1 MERPGARGTVR
12 GTVLSPPPAFG
23 LMSFARY
30 PSRNPARLGFLLWLA
45 ACGCSSADRD
55 GGGTCEPGT
64 DFSKDLL
71 HCGACESPCDAGED
85 CVGGTCA
92 CVAGLSPCPAGCE
105 NLDEDPRNC
114 GACGTV
120 CPEGQVCSHGA
131 CGATCATDRS
141 LCAAVAACANFAAS
155 PTNCGTCG
163 TICEVG
169 QACSGGLCVCTQG
182 RADCGAGCTD
192 LATDPLN
199 CGACGT
205 VCAANSAC
213 SGGMCQGVVAGVGGS
228 VGPSSGGAPAVG
240 GSPSTGGL
248 PASGGQESGGAPS
261 GGGDVGSG
269 GTGGS
274 SGDCTATGFYV
285 EAGLLYDANCNE
297 FTMRGINYPYAW
309 YATRDT
315 EADLAAMAAAGANSV
330 RIVMATG
337 DRWDRTAGATVTS
350 LINWA
355 KAAQMIAVLE
365 VHDVTGYAEQA
376 DSVPLSAAQSYWT
389 AADIT
394 GALTGQEAFALINIA
409 NEPNGNDT
417 SPDDWAPSHI
427 AAVQAM
433 RTAGLH
439 HTLVVDAPNWGQ
451 DWENTMRDGGGASI
465 WQADAEKNMIFS
477 VHMYDVYG
485 SANTVTSYFNSFLA
499 GYEAPLIV
507 GEFAADHGSSG
518 DVDEATI
525 MSFAE
530 MLGIGYLG
538 WSWSGNGDGLETLD
552 MTTNFDASSLTTW
565 GTTLTSGA
573 NGLLETSDVCSV
585 FQ

>member
-1 MERPGARGTVR
+1 MA
-12 GTVLSPPPAFG
+12 S
-23 LMSFARY
+23 
-30 PSRNPARLGFLLWLA
+30 
-45 ACGCSSADRD
+45 
-55 GGGTCEPGT
+55 
-64 DFSKDLL
+64 
-71 HCGACESPCDAGED
+71 
-85 CVGGTCA
+85 
-92 CVAGLSPCPAGCE
+92 
-105 NLDEDPRNC
+105 DPRNC
-114 GACGTV
+114 GACG
-120 CPEGQVCSHGA
+120 
-131 CGATCATDRS
+131 
-141 LCAAVAACANFAAS
+141 AACAPGVACAGS
-155 PTNCGTCG
+155 LCGG
-163 TICEVG
+163 SSV
-169 QACSGGLCVCTQG
+169 
-182 RADCGAGCTD
+182 GAGGSQ
-192 LATDPLN
+192 
-199 CGACGT
+199 GA
-205 VCAANSAC
+205 
-213 SGGMCQGVVAGVGGS
+213 GGSSGVGGS
-228 VGPSSGGAPAVG
+228 VGVGGNSSSGGQGSGGAPAG
-240 GSPSTGGL
+240 GG
-248 PASGGQESGGAPS
+248 ASSGGA
-261 GGGDVGSG
+261 DVGSG
-269 GTGGS
+269 GDTAAGGS

-309 YATRDT
+309 YSTRDT
-315 EADLAAMAAAGANSV
+315 QADFAAMAAAGANSV

-394 GALTGQEAFALINIA
+394 GALIGQEAFVLINVA

-433 RTAGLH
+433 RSAGLH

-485 SANTVTSYFNSFLA
+485 SANTVTSYFNTFLDA
-499 GYEAPLIV
+499 YEAPLIV

-538 WSWSGNGDGLETLD
+538 WSWSGNGSGLETLD
-552 MTTNFDASSLTTW
+552 MTTNFTAASLTAW
-565 GTTLTSGA
+565 GTTITSGA
-573 NGLLETSDVCSV
+573 NGLMETSDVCTV